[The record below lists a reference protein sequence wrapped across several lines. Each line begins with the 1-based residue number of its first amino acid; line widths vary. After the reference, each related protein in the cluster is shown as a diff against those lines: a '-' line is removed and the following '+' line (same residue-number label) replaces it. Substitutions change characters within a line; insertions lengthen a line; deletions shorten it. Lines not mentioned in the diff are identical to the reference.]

1 MDNKKLVMLWR
12 DLSGEMNGKKEVN
25 YFKKL
30 HQHLNTKELI
40 ELIEEI
46 LLDNDSNLPT
56 RSTIG
61 IYQDDYDPIFE
72 NEIIIFLGNVM
83 NYKELLFSFATLLYL
98 ANPLDKPYLIVHLVH
113 CLKSFNEKIAEQ
125 FRMDIAERVYQNTEY
140 KFVSLLGI

>member
-12 DLSGEMNGKKEVN
+12 DLSGEMNGMKEVN
-25 YFKKL
+25 YFKEL
-30 HQHLNTKELI
+30 HQHLNINELI

-46 LLDNDSNLPT
+46 LLDNDSNMPT

-72 NEIIIFLGNVM
+72 NEIIIFLGNVI

-98 ANPLDKPYLIVHLVH
+98 ANPLDKPNLIVHLVH

-125 FRMDIAERVYQNTEY
+125 FRIDIAERVY
-140 KFVSLLGI
+140 